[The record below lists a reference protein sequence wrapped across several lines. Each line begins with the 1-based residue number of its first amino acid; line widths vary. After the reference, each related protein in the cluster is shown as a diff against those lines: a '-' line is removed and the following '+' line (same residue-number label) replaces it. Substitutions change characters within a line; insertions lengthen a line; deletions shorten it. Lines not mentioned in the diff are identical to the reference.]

1 MYIITNMRVV
11 GQYVYMDEL
20 KYEDHLFL
28 ILKSLKKLSLQLWY
42 QSNGYYDYI
51 LMWLDFE

>member
-1 MYIITNMRVV
+1 
-11 GQYVYMDEL
+11 MDEL
-20 KYEDHLFL
+20 KYEYLFS

-42 QSNGYYDYI
+42 QSNGYNDYI